1 MPRSEFAGKLILV
14 VDDEPRMIKFI
25 QTNLEM
31 EGFRVASASN
41 GLEALEKVRTE
52 IPALV
57 VLDVMMPEVNGVE
70 ALEMIRRISD
80 VPVIMLTVKGE
91 DKDKDVAFRAGADDY
106 LTKPFN
112 PRELIH
118 RINAVLRRSL
128 GDAAREEIVHVDD
141 RLQIDFP
148 RREVIVNDERI
159 HLRPTEWRLLYHLV
173 ENAGW
178 IVPHATLLSKV
189 WGYEYRDDEQL
200 LRLYIA
206 YLRQKIEEDPSD
218 PRYIFTERG
227 VGYRFVDFRSGEDRE
242 EE

>member
-1 MPRSEFAGKLILV
+1 MPRNEFAGKLILV

-31 EGFRVASASN
+31 EGFRVSSASN
-41 GLEALEKVRTE
+41 GLEALDKVRTDV
-52 IPALV
+52 PALV
-57 VLDVMMPEVNGVE
+57 VMDVMMPEVNGFE
-70 ALEMIRRISD
+70 ALEMIRRVSD
-80 VPVIMLTVKGE
+80 VPVIMVTVKGE
-91 DKDKDVAFRAGADDY
+91 DEDKDTAFRAGADDY

-112 PRELIH
+112 PRELAH

-128 GDAAREEIVHVDD
+128 GETAREEVVTIDE

-148 RREVIVNDERI
+148 RREVIVEGERI

-178 IVPHATLLSKV
+178 IVPHETLLSKV
-189 WGYEYRDDEQL
+189 WGYEYRDDDQL
-200 LRLYIA
+200 LRLYVA
-206 YLRQKIEEDPSD
+206 YLRQKIEVDAAN

-227 VGYRFVDFRSGEDRE
+227 VGYRFVDFRGEAGERG
-242 EE
+242 